1 MKMSGGVMLVEDEPM
16 IALMVA
22 DMIEAYDLKVAC
34 VFRSNAQAIAW
45 LADHRPD
52 LAVIDFGLADG
63 RADFLAQR
71 LVRQVTPF
79 CVISG
84 FPRAAAGP
92 LFQDVAWIDKPFSQ
106 EELYLALRACH
117 APQRAGSCKCVRGR

>member
-22 DMIEAYDLKVAC
+22 DMIEACDLKVAC

-79 CVISG
+79 
-84 FPRAAAGP
+84 A
-92 LFQDVAWIDKPFSQ
+92 
-106 EELYLALRACH
+106 
-117 APQRAGSCKCVRGR
+117 